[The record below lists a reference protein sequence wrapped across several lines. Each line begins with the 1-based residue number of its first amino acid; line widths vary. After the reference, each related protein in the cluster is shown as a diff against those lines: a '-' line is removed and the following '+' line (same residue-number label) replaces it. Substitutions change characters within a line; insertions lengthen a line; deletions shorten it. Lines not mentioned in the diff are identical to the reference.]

1 MNSAI
6 PSQTALAERLAG
18 LIVNLSPRVA
28 LAYFRGFVRT
38 MRREWAGID
47 QHRMNKYLVLVRKVY
62 AAALMRLERSKWNSE
77 VVEQYCGVLQEDVLS
92 MPTANDL
99 GAGFAYF
106 VCDIAVEEMIK
117 AGEAAGTGKRQLKGK
132 TVVALLQP
140 FIEGLVATKNKIL
153 LTRLFSGVFLE
164 VARNVAEQVKPF
176 DSVDG
181 VGLAEDLFARGT
193 SLRLRGWASE
203 EERAAK
209 HTRRQLS
216 ADKIRIH
223 RVLAFRS

>member
-1 MNSAI
+1 MIDSRSDSAI
-6 PSQTALAERLAG
+6 LSQTALAERLAG

-28 LAYFRGFVRT
+28 LAYFRGFVQT

-62 AAALMRLERSKWNSE
+62 AAALMRLERSKWDPD
-77 VVEQYCGVLQEDVLS
+77 VVERYCVVLEDDVLA

-106 VCDIAVEEMIK
+106 VCDIAVEEMVK
-117 AGEAAGTGKRQLKGK
+117 AGEASGAGKRQLKGR

-140 FIEGLVATKNKIL
+140 FIEGMVATKNKIL
-153 LTRLFSGVFLE
+153 LTRLYTGVFAE
-164 VARNVAEQVKPF
+164 VARNAAERAKPF
-176 DSVDG
+176 DSVDV

-193 SLRLRGWASE
+193 RCMGGFDGSWTG
-203 EERAAK
+203 
-209 HTRRQLS
+209 
-216 ADKIRIH
+216 
-223 RVLAFRS
+223 